1 MTPPNSGSQVAN
13 GKSFEWAIASA
24 ISTRTGVD
32 VTEGPAAINAENNFN
47 SIPFTLRLRQEKASR
62 LAIEHIFTRENI
74 RDYPSS
80 TSEISIAKDAA
91 GIAGDVRDVILK
103 GPHKILGVSC
113 KNNHRAFKHS
123 RLSAT
128 IDFVSQWNLSSD
140 GASSNYWE
148 TVTPIFNKLNDLRIE
163 SGGVAQWSELPDKV
177 NQIYSPI
184 LSAFE
189 TEICFQLERSPN
201 AQSQISKSLINY
213 IVGNRDF
220 YKIIVSRSEVEV
232 LGFNF
237 HGELS
242 VSRSRY
248 PTGIYSVER
257 HQNKKGTTIIR
268 FLEGHTFAFRIH
280 NASTKIEPSLKFDIQ
295 ALSLPSEQIYSNHI
309 SLNSL

>member
-1 MTPPNSGSQVAN
+1 MVPQSSGSQVRN
-13 GKSFEWAIASA
+13 GKAFEWAIANA
-24 ISTRTGVD
+24 FSTKIGVE
-32 VTEGPAAINAENNFN
+32 VSEGQAAQNAETDFN
-47 SIPFTLRLRQEKASR
+47 SIPLTLRSRQVKASH

-74 RDYPSS
+74 RDYPSL
-80 TSEISIAKDAA
+80 TSELSIANDSV
-91 GIAGDVRDVILK
+91 GRAGDVRDVILK

-123 RLSAT
+123 RLSGT
-128 IDFVSQWNLSSD
+128 IDFVSQWNLSSE

-148 TVTPIFNKLNDLRIE
+148 TVTPIFSQLHDLRNATN
-163 SGGVAQWSELPDKV
+163 GAARWSELPNKI
-177 NQIYSPI
+177 NQFYSPI

-189 TEICFQLERSPN
+189 TEIRFQLAKGPE
-201 AQSQISKSLINY
+201 AQTHISKSLIDY

-220 YKIIVSRSEVEV
+220 YKIIANRSEVEV

-237 HGELS
+237 HGELG

-248 PTGIYSVER
+248 PSGIHSIER
-257 HQNKKGTTIIR
+257 HQTRKGTTIIR